1 MEFLR
6 LVRRRSFLSEV
17 IYIGLNVA
25 FAIAVLIVMKT
36 TASIWLAIA
45 LVLVSK
51 WRVLAVRSR
60 FWFANIQANLVDVI
74 VGLSVVGYLNAVVTS
89 TSLTSMQQ
97 WAFLIIV
104 TLAYI
109 VWLVLIKPRSSR
121 RFVVAQAAVALF
133 AGTSILFSI
142 SYDWPV
148 SLVVIVMWLIGYA
161 TARHVLTTYDEETHL
176 LPLSL
181 VWGVTLAEIGW
192 VAYHWTVGYRI
203 PTTTT
208 LFLPQ
213 IALIVLLV
221 GFVAFKAYDSFY
233 HHQKIRTTDVLL
245 PILFTASVIFVLAIF
260 FNGIGTSI

>member
-25 FAIAVLIVMKT
+25 FAIALLIIMKT

-60 FWFANIQANLVDVI
+60 FWFANIQANLVDLI
-74 VGLSVVGYLNAVVTS
+74 VGLGIVGYLNAIVS
-89 TSLTSMQQ
+89 NSSLTNLQQ
-97 WAFLIIV
+97 WVFLIIT

-121 RFVVAQAAVALF
+121 RFVVAQAGVALF
-133 AGTSILFSI
+133 IGTSVLFSI
-142 SYDWPV
+142 SYDWPA
-148 SLVVIVMWLIGYA
+148 SIVVIAMWIIGYA
-161 TARHVLTTYDEETHL
+161 TARHVLTSYEETHL

-192 VAYHWTVGYRI
+192 VAYHWTVGYHV
-203 PTTTT
+203 PTTTG

-213 IALIVLLV
+213 IAIIVLLL
-221 GFVAFKAYDSFY
+221 GFVSQKAYDSFY
-233 HHQKIRTTDVLL
+233 HHQKLRTVDVLL
-245 PILFTASVIFVLAIF
+245 PILFTTSVIFVLTVF
-260 FNGIGTSI
+260 FNGIGTTI

>member
-25 FAIAVLIVMKT
+25 FAVALLIVMKT

-60 FWFANIQANLVDVI
+60 YWFANIQANLVDVI
-74 VGLSVVGYLNAVVTS
+74 VGLSIVGYLYAVVTS
-89 TSLTSMQQ
+89 TTITSTQQ

-109 VWLVLIKPRSSR
+109 VWLVLIKPRSTR
-121 RFVVAQAAVALF
+121 RFVTVQAGVALF

-148 SLVVIVMWLIGYA
+148 SLVVIAMWLIGYA
-161 TARHVLTTYDEETHL
+161 TARHVLTSYEETHL
-176 LPLSL
+176 LPISL
-181 VWGVTLAEIGW
+181 AWGTVLAEIGW
-192 VAYHWTVGYRI
+192 VAYHWTVGYRV
-203 PTTTT
+203 PTTTG
-208 LFLPQ
+208 LYLPQ
-213 IALIVLLV
+213 AAIIVLLL
-221 GFVAFKAYDSFY
+221 GFIVIRAYDSF
-233 HHQKIRTTDVLL
+233 HHYQKIRTVDVLL
-245 PILFTASVIFVLAIF
+245 PTLFSVSVVFVLTVL
-260 FNGIGTSI
+260 FNSIGTSI